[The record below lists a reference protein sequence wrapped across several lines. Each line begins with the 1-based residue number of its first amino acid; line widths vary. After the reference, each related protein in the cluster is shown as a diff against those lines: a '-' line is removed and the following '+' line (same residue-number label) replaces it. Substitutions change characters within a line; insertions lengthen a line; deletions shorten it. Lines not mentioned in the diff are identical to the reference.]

1 MRSRT
6 LQASFTS
13 TGGTVVVD
21 SGVHGTFTATIVA
34 GTVFATIDDLCDDLT
49 TQLSG
54 VLSGVRLGTTG
65 KVAWQLTNSWLST
78 LTISEAAMATYLATA
93 DAELVD
99 GWVDEWEGS
108 VCPGWWSGYV
118 RRDWQYEYGSEYSA
132 VNTHQGGQR
141 TPGRVRSGDIVLWS
155 SVAALTEIEQLYR
168 CLYYALDR
176 HTLTDDLSR
185 TFVIG
190 DAGRIE
196 AVPQSHPMTYL
207 RLPLIRVE
215 P

>member
-21 SGVHGTFTATIVA
+21 SGVHGTFTATIAA
-34 GTVFATIDDLCDDLT
+34 GTVFAAIGDLCAELYS
-49 TQLSG
+49 QLSG
-54 VLSGVRLGTTG
+54 VLSSVFLGTDG
-65 KVAWQLTNSWLST
+65 KVVWRLTNSWLST
-78 LTISEAAMATYLATA
+78 LTISEAAMGAYLATP
-93 DAELVD
+93 DAELGD
-99 GWVDEWEGS
+99 GWIDEWQGA

-176 HTLTDDLSR
+176 RTLTDDLSR

-196 AVPQSHPMTYL
+196 AVTQAHPMTYL
-207 RLPLIRVE
+207 RLPLVMVE